1 MFRRIIKRNSCNIF
15 NFTQVLG
22 KFCGFLICNVRNLT
36 FAEAKAVNSFSM
48 MVRPRL
54 VAVFGGSSAVISS
67 FTRTLLIESA
77 LYITST
83 TNRSIIIICFSTINF
98 AILRMMLLLIRF
110 HLGLCAFSV
119 PVYFSAFLFLNRVRN
134 RSVKVTV
141 LFQKFMQFLF
151 RL

>member
-1 MFRRIIKRNSCNIF
+1 MLE
-15 NFTQVLG
+15 TM
-22 KFCGFLICNVRNLT
+22 T

-48 MVRPRL
+48 TVRPRL

-77 LYITST
+77 LYMTST

-119 PVYFSAFLFLNRVRN
+119 PVYFSAFLFLNRV
-134 RSVKVTV
+134 
-141 LFQKFMQFLF
+141 
-151 RL
+151 